1 MRARAAFLA
10 AWVLAGLVGAAQAA
24 GPAPA
29 RDLRRRVYAHYMGC
43 FCAGTDAIWYHAHS
57 GLGAMDFPGEVTRQK
72 DPLKRDIASV
82 INRAKNAPSFGG
94 TYRNFAL
101 APFGKGKLPREVAAD
116 LEIRRAMRIGI
127 DGFTFDA
134 WAGGQSA
141 RDLLD
146 LMFKICEEKDYPFE
160 LTVTLDTTCL
170 DPKDPG
176 LRQYEGNQWVKTL
189 KWLVD
194 KHGKSPKLARRDGKL
209 LVLGYQSAWPWVGH
223 LWDRVG
229 KRIGWDDKA
238 KIEAEVMRLR
248 STPEGWALVG
258 EAYREIERQVGQPIY
273 WEFCLSAFEHALT
286 PAARENLKPF
296 APDPRVKAVEI
307 IAKEL
312 PAVGMF
318 LWEGKD
324 VPGVAKAALAAGA
337 EWCHPMKLQYE
348 NYGWLQI
355 ASPGLDWV
363 RGDWAAAREWP
374 STLIQ
379 LITWNDYHENTNLS
393 PGINTRYAYYDLTG
407 YFIRW
412 WKTGKPPEPD
422 HDRFYIFS
430 HKYTHGSKI
439 FPFKE
444 KTRADNVIEVL
455 TILPKPA
462 RMRLPG
468 RDAEWDA
475 PAGMAFKQVA
485 LAAGPVVAELL
496 RDGKVEIRLEHPEP
510 VGDRPFRQDTG
521 KTAISTEEARLWR
534 EDFGDKEPMYV
545 YSEYGDA
552 DGDGLP
558 NWFEMLWFG
567 KFGDMATATV
577 ADPNADPDGDG
588 RTSLQE
594 WRDQTD
600 PTQPPATPPKASEPK
615 L

>member
-1 MRARAAFLA
+1 MRKACLSAWALA
-10 AWVLAGLVGAAQAA
+10 CIVGAAAA
-24 GPAPA
+24 RELP
-29 RDLRRRVYAHYMGC
+29 RKVYAHYMGC
-43 FCAGTDAIWYHAHS
+43 FCAGTDAIWWHAQS
-57 GLGAMDFPGEVTRQK
+57 GLETMDFPGEVTRQK
-72 DPLKRDIASV
+72 DPLKRDIVSV

-101 APFGKGKLPREVAAD
+101 APTARLSREVAAD
-116 LEIRRAMRIGI
+116 LEIRRAMRIGV

-134 WAGGQSA
+134 WAGGQGA

-170 DPKDPG
+170 DIKDPG
-176 LRQYEGNQWVKTL
+176 LKQYEGNQWVKTL

-209 LVLGYQSAWPWVGH
+209 LVLGYQSVWPFVGY
-223 LWDRVG
+223 LWDTLGRKLG
-229 KRIGWDDKA
+229 GDA
-238 KIEAEVMRLR
+238 TKIEAEVMRLR
-248 STPEGWALVG
+248 STPEGWALIG
-258 EAYREIERQVGQPIY
+258 QAYREIERQVGQPIY
-273 WEFCLSAFEHALT
+273 WEFCLSAFEHGLT
-286 PAARENLKPF
+286 PAAQANLKPF
-296 APDPRVKAVEI
+296 APDPRVKAVETI
-307 IAKEL
+307 GREL
-312 PAVGMF
+312 PAIGMF

-324 VPGVAKAALAAGA
+324 VPGVAKAVLAAGA

-393 PGINTRYAYYDLTG
+393 PGINTRYAYYDLMG
-407 YFIRW
+407 RFIHE

-422 HDRFYIFS
+422 HDRIYIFS
-430 HKYTHGSKI
+430 HRYTHGSKI

-455 TILPKPA
+455 TILPKAA
-462 RMRLPG
+462 RIRLPG

-475 PAGMAFKQVA
+475 PAGMAFKQVP
-485 LAAGPVVAELL
+485 LTAGSVVAELL
-496 RDGKVEIRLEHPEP
+496 RDGKVEIRLEHPDP
-510 VGDRPFRQDTG
+510 VSDRPFRQDTG
-521 KTAISTEEARLWR
+521 KTAICTEEARLWR
-534 EDFGDKEPMYV
+534 EDFGDKEPMHV

-567 KFGDMATATV
+567 KFGDMSTAAV
-577 ADPNADPDGDG
+577 ADPSADPDGDG
-588 RTSLQE
+588 KTNLQE
-594 WRDQTD
+594 WREQTD
-600 PTQPPATPPKASEPK
+600 PTQPPLPAAPKPTGLK
-615 L
+615 LD

>member
-1 MRARAAFLA
+1 MARCLRPALWLLLLGA
-10 AWVLAGLVGAAQAA
+10 GAAA
-24 GPAPA
+24 GGELP
-29 RDLRRRVYAHYMGC
+29 RKIYGHYMGC
-43 FCAGTDAIWYHAHS
+43 FCAGTDAIWWHAHS
-57 GLGAMDFPGEVTRQK
+57 GLGTMDFPAEVVREK
-72 DPLKRDIASV
+72 DPLKRDLVGAIS
-82 INRAKNAPSFGG
+82 RAKNPAAFGG

-116 LEIRRAMRIGI
+116 LELRRAMRIGI

-134 WAGGQSA
+134 WAGGQGA

-146 LMFKICEEKDYPFE
+146 LMFRICEEKDYPFE

-170 DPKDPG
+170 DVKDPG
-176 LRQYEGNQWVKTL
+176 LKDYQGNQWVKTL

-209 LVLGYQSAWPWVGH
+209 LVLGYQSVWPWVGH
-223 LWDRVG
+223 LWDIVG
-229 KRIGWDDKA
+229 KKIGWDNKS

-248 STPEGWALVG
+248 STPEGWALIG
-258 EAYREIERQVGQPIY
+258 AAYREIERQVGQPIY
-273 WEFCLSAFEHALT
+273 WQFCLSAFDHGLT
-286 PAARENLKPF
+286 PAARANLKPY

-307 IAKEL
+307 IAKEI
-312 PAVGMF
+312 PAIGMF
-318 LWEGKD
+318 MWEGKD

-337 EWCHPMKLQYE
+337 EWSHPMKLQYE

-379 LITWNDYHENTNLS
+379 HITWNDYHENTNLS

-407 YFIRW
+407 YFIHW
-412 WKTGKPPEPD
+412 WKTGKPPQPD

-430 HKYTHGSKI
+430 HKYTHASKI
-439 FPFKE
+439 FPFKA
-444 KTRADNVIEVL
+444 KTRADNVIEVV
-455 TILPKPA
+455 TILPQPA
-462 RMRLPG
+462 RMRMPG

-475 PAGMAFKQVA
+475 PAGMSFKQVP
-485 LAAGPVVAELL
+485 LTAGPVVAELL

-510 VGDRPFRQDTG
+510 VSDRPFRQDTG
-521 KTAISTEEARLWR
+521 KTAISTEEERHWR
-534 EDFGDKEPMYV
+534 EDFGPDEPMYA

-567 KFGDMATATV
+567 KFGDMSTATV
-577 ADPNADPDGDG
+577 ADPDADPDGDG
-588 RTSLQE
+588 KTNIEE
-594 WRDQTD
+594 WREQTD
-600 PTQPPATPPKASEPK
+600 PTQPPAAPPAPSAPK